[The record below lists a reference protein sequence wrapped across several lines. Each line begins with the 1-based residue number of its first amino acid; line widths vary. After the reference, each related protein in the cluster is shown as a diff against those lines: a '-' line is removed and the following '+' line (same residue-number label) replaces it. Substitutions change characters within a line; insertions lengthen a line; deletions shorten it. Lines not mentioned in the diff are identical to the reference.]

1 MPAEQVFRLDIW
13 GRVDQRVLEQ
23 LRAELGLHRAGR
35 LTDAEDAEFGY
46 RDEFVEE
53 TGSRVH
59 VTLWRNS
66 EDSWLVTITHEG
78 PRPPES
84 LLDEWQA
91 RFEAA
96 VEHAGLRNMGA
107 FREPQ
112 RKPHP
117 VAPEPEPPAGP
128 PAPWAAD
135 PPVARSSHEAHVFMD
150 LHPCPSCGQTRFNR
164 SSTVIGLPDG
174 DLASRYAGDCPDCGT
189 AREFVFRLPPRPEDV
204 GGEFA
209 YGGAEAS
216 QLLDAGEWLA
226 VADRLASSTPAQAPG
241 LTPAQR
247 RAARTRITHAA
258 AAVAE
263 VVKFV
268 PAGRDQVPTSALW
281 TDLGRVVHAREPGR
295 FRTDRLAAVAR
306 AYRSLASQYE

>member
-23 LRAELGLHRAGR
+23 LRTELGLHRAGR

-46 RDEFVEE
+46 HDELVED

-59 VTLWRNS
+59 VTLWRAGQ
-66 EDSWLVTITHEG
+66 DYWQLVITHEG

-84 LLDEWQA
+84 LIDEWQA
-91 RFEAA
+91 RFQAA
-96 VEHAGLRNMGA
+96 AEHARLRNMGA
-107 FREPQ
+107 FREPLP
-112 RKPHP
+112 KPRAA
-117 VAPEPEPPAGP
+117 APEPSAGP

-189 AREFVFRLPPRPEDV
+189 AREFVFRLPPRPHDV

-226 VADRLASSTPAQAPG
+226 VADRLASATPAEASAF
-241 LTPAQR
+241 TPAQR
-247 RAARTRITHAA
+247 RAARARITYAA

-268 PAGRDQVPTSALW
+268 PAGQDQVPTSALW
-281 TDLGRVVHAREPGR
+281 TDLGRAVHAREPGR
-295 FRTDRLAAVAR
+295 FRTDRLAAVAQ
-306 AYRSLASQYE
+306 AYRSLASRYE